1 MASFQNSQLEKI
13 EVNSQASATGA
24 IASEDIRTENTSLDS
39 TVSDN
44 EQDPS
49 GQTIFT
55 VSRLEGEIE
64 LADQDFLY
72 VGTLD
77 SGNTVEDEMNA
88 RNKVYVRLTLSGNTK
103 IVDSSGSEWLEVRP
117 VVEQNY
123 NPTTDDALVG
133 SSLRFT
139 HPDSGGT
146 QRPA

>member
-1 MASFQNSQLEKI
+1 MSTFQNSQLEKV

-72 VGTLD
+72 VDTLN

-88 RNKVYVRLTLSGNTK
+88 RNKVFVRLTLSRNTK

>member
-1 MASFQNSQLEKI
+1 MATFQNSQLEKV

-55 VSRLEGEIE
+55 VSRLEGEVE

-72 VGTLD
+72 TDTLN
-77 SGNTVEDEMNA
+77 SGKTVEDEMNA
-88 RNKVYVRLTLSGNTK
+88 RNKVFVRLTLSGNTK
-103 IVDSSGSEWLEVRP
+103 IVDSSGSEWLKIRP